1 MNFSGFVVGS
11 VMLLTIAFTHVLV
24 IKGEYHFGTK
34 WWPVLFSIGFLFIL
48 VSIFVD
54 NKLLSG
60 SLGIVSFCLFWS
72 IYELFLQ
79 KKRVAKGWF
88 PRNPKRDYDI
98 G

>member
-1 MNFSGFVVGS
+1 MALEN
-11 VMLLTIAFTHVLV
+11 L
-24 IKGEYHFGTK
+24 KGEYHFGTK
-34 WWPVLFSIGFLFIL
+34 WWPVLFFVGSFFIL
-48 VSIFVD
+48 ISIFVD

-88 PRNPKRDYDI
+88 PRNPKRDYGI

>member
-1 MNFSGFVVGS
+1 MNFYGFIFGS
-11 VMLLTIAFTHVLV
+11 VMLLTIAFTHILV

-34 WWPVLFSIGFLFIL
+34 WWPILFFVGSLFIL
-48 VSIFVD
+48 ISIFVD
-54 NKLLSG
+54 NELLSG

-88 PRNPKRDYDI
+88 PRNPKRDYAI
-98 G
+98 R